1 MTQLLT
7 PVARPKQA
15 TPWTKK
21 SGTTILSVLIASTLP
36 AIVALLTIFG
46 GLDAALAVVLVFL
59 PLQILSVGVVG
70 YRSYGKAGIA
80 DAVLVV
86 GAIFLTT
93 LVMVLL
99 ISVIWS
105 VIAEGSKVLSLS
117 FFTQNNKY
125 ISSSTALE
133 YGGVG
138 HAILGTLIVVLI
150 TTIVAVPLG
159 LGIAVFLTETRSKLR
174 GPIRILVQ
182 AMSGLPS
189 IVAGLF
195 VYSAFIIT
203 GLLQYSAL
211 AGAIALIPLMLPTV
225 ARVAEEALRL
235 VSKDLRN
242 GALALGAPAYRAFF
256 QVTLPAALSG
266 VVTALLLG
274 IARVIGET
282 APMLL
287 TVGVSNK
294 TNLNPLEAVA
304 TLPTYI
310 YSFLA
315 LGKDTSVQR
324 AWGAALTILILVAI
338 FFSLARIMSRP
349 KSTKGKAKK

>member
-1 MTQLLT
+1 MSELLT
-7 PVARPKQA
+7 PVARPKNA
-15 TPWTKK
+15 APWAKK
-21 SGTTILSVLIASTLP
+21 SPQTIISVLLASTFPALVAVITIL
-36 AIVALLTIFG
+36 G
-46 GLDAALAVVLVFL
+46 GLDATLAAVMVFL
-59 PLQILSVGVVG
+59 PIQILSVGIVG
-70 YRSYGKAGIA
+70 YRSYGKAGAA

-86 GAIFLTT
+86 GAVFLTV
-93 LVMVLL
+93 LVLVLL

-105 VIAEGSKVLSLS
+105 VIAEGSKVMSLS

-125 ISSSTALE
+125 ISSSTSLE

-138 HAILGTLIVVLI
+138 HAIVGTLIVVAV
-150 TTIVAVPLG
+150 TTVVAVPLG
-159 LGIAVFLTETRSKLR
+159 LGIAVFLTETRSKFR

-195 VYSAFIIT
+195 VYSAFIVT
-203 GLLQYSAL
+203 GILQYSAL
-211 AGAIALIPLMLPTV
+211 AGAIALVPLMLPTV

-266 VVTALLLG
+266 VITALLLG
-274 IARVIGET
+274 VARVIGET

-324 AWGAALTILILVAI
+324 AWGAALTILILVSI
-338 FFSLARIMSRP
+338 FFSLARLLSR
-349 KSTKGKAKK
+349 SNNSRKAKK

>member
-1 MTQLLT
+1 MSELLT
-7 PVARPKQA
+7 PEARPKNA
-15 TPWTKK
+15 APWAKK
-21 SGTTILSVLIASTLP
+21 SPQTIVSVLLASTLP
-36 AIVALLTIFG
+36 ALVAVITILG
-46 GLDAALAVVLVFL
+46 GLDATLAAVMVFL
-59 PLQILSVGVVG
+59 PMQILSVGIVG
-70 YRSYGKAGIA
+70 YRSYGKAGVA

-86 GAIFLTT
+86 GAVFLTV
-93 LVMVLL
+93 LVLVLL

-105 VIAEGSKVLSLS
+105 VIAEGSKVMSLS

-125 ISSSTALE
+125 ISSSTSLE

-138 HAILGTLIVVLI
+138 HAIVGTLIVVAI
-150 TTIVAVPLG
+150 TTVVAVPLG
-159 LGIAVFLTETRSKLR
+159 LGIAVFLTETRSRFR

-195 VYSAFIIT
+195 VYSAFIVT
-203 GLLQYSAL
+203 GILQYSAL

-266 VVTALLLG
+266 VITALLLG
-274 IARVIGET
+274 VARVIGET

-294 TNLNPLEAVA
+294 TNLNPMEAVA

-324 AWGAALTILILVAI
+324 AWGAALTILILVSI
-338 FFSLARIMSRP
+338 FFSLARLLGRSNNSR
-349 KSTKGKAKK
+349 KAKK

>member
-1 MTQLLT
+1 MSELLT
-7 PVARPKQA
+7 PVARPKNA
-15 TPWTKK
+15 APWAKK
-21 SGTTILSVLIASTLP
+21 SPKTIISVLLASTLP
-36 AIVALLTIFG
+36 ALVAVITILG
-46 GLDAALAVVLVFL
+46 GLDATLAAVMVFL
-59 PLQILSVGVVG
+59 PIQILSVGIVG
-70 YRSYGKAGIA
+70 YRSYGKAGVA

-86 GAIFLTT
+86 GAVFLTV
-93 LVMVLL
+93 LVLVLL

-105 VIAEGSKVLSLS
+105 VIAEGSKVMSLS

-125 ISSSTALE
+125 ISSSTSLE

-138 HAILGTLIVVLI
+138 HAIVGTLIVVAF
-150 TTIVAVPLG
+150 TTVVAVPLG
-159 LGIAVFLTETRSKLR
+159 LGIAVFLTETRSRFR

-195 VYSAFIIT
+195 VYSAFIVT
-203 GLLQYSAL
+203 GILQYSAL

-266 VVTALLLG
+266 VITALLLG
-274 IARVIGET
+274 VARVIGET

-324 AWGAALTILILVAI
+324 AWGAALTILILVSI
-338 FFSLARIMSRP
+338 FFSLARLLGRSNNSR
-349 KSTKGKAKK
+349 KAKK